1 MGMMPAGGMMPMG
14 TMPKGIMPM
23 GRMPGGNMP
32 GGIMPGGNM
41 PGGIMPGGNM
51 PGGIIPMGRM
61 PGSGMPPGGLLPG
74 ALPGAITNKNDVK
87 MTTEPSEVTLPGNA
101 HDKTAVDTP
110 ISTPAGE
117 NVTSTTALLAE
128 TSNN

>member
-14 TMPKGIMPM
+14 AMPRGIMPM
-23 GRMPGGNMP
+23 GRMPGGNMS
-32 GGIMPGGNM
+32 GGNM
-41 PGGIMPGGNM
+41 PGGIM

-74 ALPGAITNKNDVK
+74 GLPGAITKKNDVK
-87 MTTEPSEVTLPGNA
+87 MTTEPSEVTLPCNA
-101 HDKTAVDTP
+101 PDKTAVDTP

-117 NVTSTTALLAE
+117 NDGVTSTTAVPAE

>member
-14 TMPKGIMPM
+14 SMPGGIMPMGRMPM

-32 GGIMPGGNM
+32 GGIM
-41 PGGIMPGGNM
+41 
-51 PGGIIPMGRM
+51 PMGRM

-74 ALPGAITNKNDVK
+74 GLPGAITNKNNVK

-101 HDKTAVDTP
+101 PDKTAVDTP
-110 ISTPAGE
+110 MSTPAGE